1 MIPTINQESQA
12 LGRVS
17 VEIMVVNNRDL
28 QMAEGGALAP
38 EKVRR
43 FELTGVVDTGSALL
57 VLPADVADRLG
68 LPKTGDALIHYAD
81 RRSATR
87 TLVDQVG
94 IELFGR
100 RGTFTAIL
108 EPARTT
114 ALIGAIV
121 LETLDL
127 LVDCKTNKLYPRDPD
142 HIIAE
147 VE

>member
-1 MIPTINQESQA
+1 MS
-12 LGRVS
+12 RVS
-17 VEIMVVNNRDL
+17 VELIVVNNRDL
-28 QMAEGGALAP
+28 QMAEGGALAA

-43 FELTGVVDTGSALL
+43 FELTGVVDTGSTLL
-57 VLPADVADRLG
+57 VLPVDVAERLG
-68 LPKTGDALIHYAD
+68 LPKTGEAVIRYAD
-81 RRSATR
+81 RRSSTR

-94 IELFGR
+94 IDLVGR
-100 RGTFTAIL
+100 HGTFTAIL
-108 EPARTT
+108 EPDRTT
-114 ALIGAIV
+114 ALIGAVV